1 MDSLPT
7 RPQPSRPLSE
17 VVQAWLQW
25 FGLARVVVS
34 ACAILA
40 VGAGGYWL
48 LRAPPTPI
56 ESSLPYA
63 QPSVSAGVAP
73 TSPIGSNTTPAAPNA
88 SSTTVAESSITVYVA
103 GAVFA
108 PGVYRLSFDARVQ
121 QAIEA
126 AGGTTADAVIDVM
139 NLAAFVHDGD
149 RIYVPHVGQQVPE
162 VIGATTSSGGSPS
175 AAGQGTAAQPTGPID
190 LNRATPEQLDAL
202 PGVGPATAAA
212 IVRYRDQSGPFSA
225 VNDLLKVPGIG
236 PSKVDAIR
244 ALVKV

>member
-1 MDSLPT
+1 
-7 RPQPSRPLSE
+7 
-17 VVQAWLQW
+17 
-25 FGLARVVVS
+25 VS
-34 ACAILA
+34 AFAILA

-56 ESSLPYA
+56 ENALPYA
-63 QPSVSAGVAP
+63 QPSALTSVPMTSA
-73 TSPIGSNTTPAAPNA
+73 IGSNIDPTVA
-88 SSTTVAESSITVYVA
+88 SSVSTTVPPTSIIVYVA

-108 PGVYRLSFDARVQ
+108 PGVYRLARDARVQ

-126 AGGTTADAVIDVM
+126 AGGTVADAVVDVM

-175 AAGQGTAAQPTGPID
+175 VTGQGGAEPTGPLD

-212 IVRYRDQSGPFSA
+212 IVRYRDQSGPFSV